1 MCIFVVGVV
10 LFAFFLLGC
19 YMTLLLEF
27 IANMPTSYIIGICEI
42 DAEVLKVTEMSTAI
56 V

>member
-10 LFAFFLLGC
+10 LFALFLLGC

-27 IANMPTSYIIGICEI
+27 IANMPTSYIIGTYI
-42 DAEVLKVTEMSTAI
+42 DAKVLKVTEMSTAI